1 MGTVDLWFGRRSRFV
16 EIELRDQVAEFRAE
30 MVPDSL
36 EFADELTGSSGEIRE
51 LLRAEDKEC
60 DDPDDQ
66 PMQR

>member
-1 MGTVDLWFGRRSRFV
+1 MWFCSPWRFA
-16 EIELRDQVAEFRAE
+16 EIELRDQVAELGAE
-30 MVPDSL
+30 MLPDSW